1 MTIRGRLYRR
11 QIVCGAALRHS
22 VAKKFPFGYR
32 KQVCTVCFLCYH
44 HYGQRFLCKRLRSGG
59 ERNTF
64 DSNPLTEDGFLSD
77 AAIDTPNCLR
87 RRASP
92 VRLQTENS
100 ESAPWY
106 TRGQEKGREGVFV
119 LRFILRKGD
128 PNVFCGGNILRKKTF
143 GFFFIGDWLCAFDM
157 I

>member
-1 MTIRGRLYRR
+1 MYSI
-11 QIVCGAALRHS
+11 ICGAALRHS

-44 HYGQRFLCKRLRSGG
+44 HYGQRFLCKWLRSG
-59 ERNTF
+59 NNHDTSF
-64 DSNPLTEDGFLSD
+64 SHYLTATGDFGN
-77 AAIDTPNCLR
+77 AIVGTPNCLR

-143 GFFFIGDWLCAFDM
+143 GFFFIGDWLCSFDM